1 MHWRAHFGDAALI
14 SVDEAGRRFPNA
26 PRKLDGNAFISHAGK
41 DTPRIREQIAP
52 CIHALY
58 NAKFSDA
65 VFLYSQRS
73 GGADAYKHLVL
84 LALSKCAFGIL
95 VVSVNSAKHQWVAA
109 EVDWLIEHHRPL
121 AICLLDSTS
130 PHEIDSRLPA
140 GRGGAVFVGA
150 PVFDF
155 AASASLA
162 PAALGEWVKGLIG

>member
-1 MHWRAHFGDAALI
+1 LDDQPPVKKMAIGNVTIINNAVAT
-14 SVDEAGRRFPNA
+14 SV
-26 PRKLDGNAFISHAGK
+26 
-41 DTPRIREQIAP
+41 
-52 CIHALY
+52 
-58 NAKFSDA
+58 
-65 VFLYSQRS
+65 SQRS

-95 VVSVNSAKHQWVAA
+95 VVSVNSVKHQWVAA

-140 GRGGAVFVGA
+140 GCGGAVYVGA

-162 PAALGEWVKGLIG
+162 PAALGEWVKGLVG